1 MLPFPLV
8 DYRKTHSRDSNLF
21 PDPEPPSELFVFPEE
36 ISSAPDAGLNNL
48 PADAFQQPAHNPA
61 QQLLN
66 DIAQLHVQQREH
78 LERMAQIQKVSSPR
92 NQVSAC
98 LPITFFLLLIVKRFN
113 LYSLYMQIPVV
124 NLSLLFIV

>member
-1 MLPFPLV
+1 MRVLIIG
-8 DYRKTHSRDSNLF
+8 KTHFRDSTLF

-48 PADAFQQPAHNPA
+48 PLDAFQQPAHNPA

-78 LERMAQIQKVSSPR
+78 LERMAQIQKVSLASEH
-92 NQVSAC
+92 
-98 LPITFFLLLIVKRFN
+98 
-113 LYSLYMQIPVV
+113 SLVYH
-124 NLSLLFIV
+124 